1 VKKALFLPSKATSS
15 EEISVLLAFC
25 TTALF
30 IATFA
35 VSLLSVLVFYCKGQ
49 IASCSGNM
57 SAKQKNWSAVV
68 TASAIV
74 KDAEQFTRDT
84 EVQVKLVTKPSRK
97 YIYELLTKMR
107 FPLMNVEAIIERR
120 ANIVDFTC
128 KNRESAE
135 KLVQLLHN
143 HPNVREARL
152 FESEFVDVKFTGVPH
167 RLPDYLFSAIQ
178 ATPSKNLHHP
188 ITKPCRED
196 SYL

>member
-1 VKKALFLPSKATSS
+1 
-15 EEISVLLAFC
+15 
-25 TTALF
+25 
-30 IATFA
+30 
-35 VSLLSVLVFYCKGQ
+35 
-49 IASCSGNM
+49 M
-57 SAKQKNWSAVV
+57 SAKQKNWSAAV

-84 EVQVKLVTKPSRK
+84 EVQVKLVTKPSRE

-128 KNRESAE
+128 KNRESVE

-152 FESEFVDVKFTGVPH
+152 FESEFVDGGAPREISGGASLTLATALPPPPTFWK
-167 RLPDYLFSAIQ
+167 RLPFFCVYLPQ
-178 ATPSKNLHHP
+178 
-188 ITKPCRED
+188 
-196 SYL
+196 